1 MKQAFFIPHSSGKL
15 SLFISAAYVCVLLIW
30 LISCNDSTTKTDQA
44 TISSADTMQYV
55 GREACKSCHEP
66 EYALYE
72 GSDHDKA
79 MARADSAT
87 VLGDFNDAVFTH
99 LGVTSKFYTRDGN
112 YYVFSEGPDGEMAEF
127 KVDYVFGVRPLQQ
140 YLVPFPGG
148 RYQCLPLCWDSRP
161 KKEGGQRWFHIYGDE
176 KIPHTDFLY
185 WTRIMQNWNYM
196 CAECHSTNLKKSFD
210 PKTDTYHTT
219 WSEIDVSCEAC
230 HGPGSEHVAWA
241 EEAARYPAS
250 QEPGTMGLAIQFKDP
265 EGGTW
270 VFKPGSKVA
279 ERTVKRDGRKTL
291 ETCARCHARRSTIH
305 EDYTFGKSFLDTHRP
320 SLLEDILY
328 YPDGQIQDEVYVYA
342 SFLQSKMYHKGVICS
357 DCHDPHSLKVYVQ
370 GNALCYRC
378 HMPDVY
384 GVQSHHHHKENS
396 TGALC
401 VECHMPE
408 RTYMQVDPRRDHSMR
423 NPRPDLS
430 ERLGTPNACSS
441 CHARLDKLDK
451 LDKLDLS
458 NPSNLSNWYFKWYG
472 KKDRGVHYGETFWKA
487 RRNYPEALPEL
498 IKLATDTSLPA
509 MVRSSSFYYL
519 TNYQDASIYNAI
531 ASGLKDPD
539 PLIRFGAFEGSTNL
553 TEEQKTSLY
562 RSLLYDPTR
571 LIRTQAARNMP
582 QGTVAQFKGK
592 EKNLYDNVLAEYM
605 EIEMTN
611 ADHPFSWMNLAN
623 YWLGKGDL
631 DKAEKDY
638 RRAIQIEPYLPMSYI
653 NLADLFRRIQMDT
666 KGKEVLEEAM
676 KYNPG
681 SADVHH
687 SLGLL
692 LIREK
697 RTEEAL
703 GHLKQAAELNPA
715 NSRYSYVYGVGLYS
729 TGNYQDAISFLE
741 QARKVHPFDREILF
755 ALVSYY
761 GELGQLDM
769 AKPIAEELVKYYPA
783 DPTYQEVLR
792 RLNSL
797 RVVKP

>member
-1 MKQAFFIPHSSGKL
+1 MNQTLISNISRKL
-15 SLFISAAYVCVLLIW
+15 SLLIPSGFLIGITIW
-30 LISCNDSTTKTDQA
+30 SISCSDTASKTDSTDNQ
-44 TISSADTMQYV
+44 TIDSLQYV
-55 GREACKSCHEP
+55 GREACKSCHEK
-66 EYALYE
+66 EFLLFE

-79 MARADSAT
+79 MDIADSTT
-87 VLGDFNDAVFTH
+87 VLGDFDDITFRH
-99 LGVTSKFYTRDGN
+99 LGVESRFFRKNGEYF
-112 YYVFSEGPDGEMAEF
+112 VFTEGPDGEMAEF
-127 KVDYVFGVRPLQQ
+127 RVDYVFGVRPLQQ
-140 YLVPFPGG
+140 YLVAFPGG
-148 RYQCLPLCWDSRP
+148 RYQCLPLCWDARP
-161 KKEGGQRWFHIYGDE
+161 QKEGGQRWFHIYGDE
-176 KIPHTDFLY
+176 KIPHTDFLF
-185 WTRIMQNWNYM
+185 WTRVLQNWNYM

-210 PKTDTYHTT
+210 PATNSYNTT

-230 HGPGSEHVAWA
+230 HGPGSAHIAWA
-241 EEAARYPAS
+241 EEAARHPAS
-250 QEPGTMGLAIQFKDP
+250 QEPGNMGLAIRFKDP
-265 EGGTW
+265 EDGTW

-279 ERTVKRDGRKTL
+279 ERTVKRDGLKTL

-305 EDYTFGKSFLDTHRP
+305 EDYTFGNSLLDSHRP

-357 DCHDPHSLKVYVQ
+357 DCHDSHSLKVYVQ

-378 HMPDVY
+378 HLPDVY
-384 GVQSHHHHKENS
+384 GGKAHHFHKDNS

-408 RTYMQVDPRRDHSMR
+408 RNYMQVDPRRDHSMR

-430 ERLGTPNACSS
+430 PRLGTPSACTK
-441 CHARLDKLDK
+441 CHKN
-451 LDKLDLS
+451 LS
-458 NPSNLSNWYFKWYG
+458 TPSNWSDEMASDYFFKWYG
-472 KKDRGVHYGETFWKA
+472 KKDRGTHYGETFWKA

-498 IKLATDTSLPA
+498 IELATDTSLPV

-519 TNYQDASIYNAI
+519 TNYQDASIYNAV

-562 RSLLYDPTR
+562 RTLLHDPIR

-582 QGTVAQFKGK
+582 QGAVAQFNGK
-592 EKNLYDNVLAEYM
+592 EKMLYNNVLDEYM

-623 YWLGKGDL
+623 YYLEKGEFSE
-631 DKAEKDY
+631 AEKDY

-653 NLADLFRRIQMDT
+653 NLADLFRRMQLDV
-666 KGKEVLEEAM
+666 KGEEVLAEAM

-692 LIREK
+692 LIRNK
-697 RTEEAL
+697 RTEGAL

-729 TGNYQDAISFLE
+729 TGNYKDAIAFLE
-741 QARKVHPFDREILF
+741 QARTLHPFDRDILF

-761 GELGQLDM
+761 GELGQLEL
-769 AKPIAEELVKYYPA
+769 ARPIAEELVVYYPA
-783 DPTYQEVLR
+783 DHSYQEVLK
-792 RLNSL
+792 RLKSL
-797 RVVKP
+797 RVVSP